1 MLQKFM
7 FSICIMIGFIFSNQ
21 IINVN
26 NSNTNFELDQVNQ
39 EILKVNITTGDIT
52 AFSTMTVE
60 GEFSRLNLTNY
71 HLSKDEGDPEL
82 PEIHNLIEIPQDAN
96 PRIEIVTSEYK
107 DYILSDYNINSQIY
121 PSQPSLSKSQNPE
134 DVPFVINNNTYLKNE
149 MLQKTMVE
157 IDILGQMRALR
168 LANLLIRPIN
178 YNPVSGILRVYTN
191 IEINIHMDNSNVE
204 KTTAIKNK
212 LQSPYFDVLYNQI
225 SNYQPDNRDDMINDP
240 VTYVI
245 VTNPIFLNS
254 LNDFIEWKTQK
265 GYHVIIGNT
274 AEIGSSTS
282 SIKNFIENLYEN
294 PPNGMSAPSFVLF
307 VGDIAQLPSYNGS
320 TGSHPTDLYYVD
332 MSGDMIPDIFHGRF
346 SAQNLSHLQSQI
358 NKTLE
363 YEKYEM
369 PDPSYLSEVLMVAG
383 VDASYAS
390 TYGNGQINYGT
401 NYYFNND
408 HGISS
413 HTYLYPASDG
423 AGAAAAIIQ
432 DYNEGVGFAN
442 YTAHCSP
449 AGWADPSFTVSDVP
463 GLYND
468 HQYNLMIGN
477 CCNSA
482 QFDVESFGEAVLR
495 SENNGAV
502 GYIGGTNSTY
512 WNEDYWWG
520 VGNGNIV
527 ANPTYS
533 ATGPGAYD
541 CSFHENNE
549 DNWAVANS
557 TLMLAGNLAVVEAGG
572 SLVDYYWEIYHNM
585 GDPSVS
591 TYFGIPSENNLTHT
605 EFLPLGS
612 SSISI
617 SGEPYTYVGVTHEGV
632 LLGAGQ
638 LDRFGDIELPLS
650 GATIPGT
657 AQIVGTC
664 QNHQPYFGE
673 ILIASPEGPY
683 VMVESSSFTSG
694 SGDDSNLIQFGETVN
709 LSLNL
714 ENVGNDDASGVEI
727 ILTCDD
733 PYINITS
740 GSITVFSLPSDNSYN
755 TNGFE
760 FEVNAN
766 VPNEHDFEILCTI
779 SSDGET
785 WESNL
790 NFTAYAPIIQVDA
803 VIGNLDPGMTNTL
816 EVYMQNTGDADI
828 HSPVVNVVGDS
839 YITIN
844 ESSFTNAYVW
854 DNGDEINNE
863 ELLTLS
869 VSVNPSTPIGHI
881 AEFSIT
887 VTSNQPPTTEYI
899 ENVTFTVPIG
909 QVIANFESG
918 LGSLDWGFSCNGV
931 GCNDWDDSNTESHT
945 GSGSAQ
951 SGAIGNSSSSDM
963 SVTLDITADGEI
975 DFYYKVSAEYS
986 TSGSYFYDGLEFYI
1000 DNTLKGQYQT
1010 TTSGDSPWTHVSY
1023 PVTAGEHTFRWSYV
1037 KDGGGGSTDCDNT
1050 NCADAAWIDDI
1061 TFPPAYMESAGMPG
1075 DVNMDDIIN
1084 ILDVIVI
1091 INMILGVEDQ
1101 NTLAD
1106 LNGDGSIN
1114 IQDIILVINLILGD
1128 NMSRAH
1134 NIIEKVQIDMYSD
1147 KLIISSDGTIA
1158 GVELHTEGDYE
1169 ITDSILPEGWEYFT
1183 DNDVIVM
1190 VDLEGRGLEGPLEL
1204 QFEGNLMLKE
1214 NIISDWNGNA
1224 CNADIY
1230 VPSKVS
1236 LDMPYPNPFNPTT
1249 SISYD
1254 IAQDSYVKLNIYN
1267 LSGQLVEVLV
1277 DNKQVAGHYTMT
1289 WDANGYSSGIYFVR
1303 LETSQ
1308 GILKQ
1313 NLMLMK

>member
-1 MLQKFM
+1 
-7 FSICIMIGFIFSNQ
+7 
-21 IINVN
+21 
-26 NSNTNFELDQVNQ
+26 
-39 EILKVNITTGDIT
+39 
-52 AFSTMTVE
+52 MTVE

-107 DYILSDYNINSQIY
+107 DYILSDYNINSPIY
-121 PSQPSLSKSQNPE
+121 PAQPSLSKSQNPE

-265 GYHVIIGNT
+265 GYHVIVGNT

-401 NYYFNND
+401 DYYFNND

-617 SGEPYTYVGVTHEGV
+617 SGAPYTYVGVTHEGV

-638 LDRFGDIELPLS
+638 LDRFGDIELSLS

-803 VIGNLDPGMTNTL
+803 IIGNLDPGMTNTL

-899 ENVTFTVPIG
+899 ENVTFAVPIG

-931 GCNDWDDSNTESHT
+931 GCNDWSDSNTESHT

-951 SGAIGNSSSSDM
+951 SGSIGNSSSSDM

-1010 TTSGDSPWTHVSY
+1010 TASGDSPWTHVSY

-1050 NCADAAWIDDI
+1050 DCADAAWIDDI
-1061 TFPPAYMESAGMPG
+1061 TFPPAYMESAGIPG

-1134 NIIEKVQIDMYSD
+1134 NVIEKVQIDMYSD

-1183 DNDVIVM
+1183 TNDVIVM

-1254 IAQDSYVKLNIYN
+1254 IAQDGYVKLNIYN